1 MFKLNKKYFYII
13 EAQGADSDKRD
24 LLQARLKAKGIHC
37 VVVGF
42 SIEIHEVERN
52 E

>member
-1 MFKLNKKYFYII
+1 MFKLNRKQFYII
-13 EAQGADSDKRD
+13 EAIGADNPQRD
-24 LLQARLKAKGIHC
+24 LLKAKLEAKGIHC